1 MPWQFPE
8 NLLAGYIH
16 SYTPKENKIRKKLDI
31 YLTSCAIIKNTIGK
45 DCIES
50 QRSAAGNIRLAT
62 NRQNQGGQLM
72 TLDPETV
79 SMVQAML
86 LAGAAALAIAK
97 ITRQCSAEGLRRR
110 LRFIETELFEFAR
123 LGHVGFDEP
132 AYVLLRDSLR
142 SIAWASQDFG
152 LARAGLALLQG
163 HDIWRSMNLQRQTRV
178 WEEALDQVADLRS
191 KMTITDMHRRM
202 LRTVWAYLALG
213 AIPFAAWFCN
223 AVVPVLARLKERR
236 APMRKTRLIE
246 AYACT
251 LTGLPIR

>member
-1 MPWQFPE
+1 
-8 NLLAGYIH
+8 
-16 SYTPKENKIRKKLDI
+16 
-31 YLTSCAIIKNTIGK
+31 
-45 DCIES
+45 
-50 QRSAAGNIRLAT
+50 
-62 NRQNQGGQLM
+62 M

-142 SIAWASQDFG
+142 SIAWASQDLG

-223 AVVPVLARLKERR
+223 AVVLVLARLKERR